1 MTVRQLLNRW
11 KWTGGGLVPPRLVD
25 GRIVTQLL
33 DCSLSM
39 DVATPPPSRLH
50 AAKRAVLAFTAAA
63 NRGTVPVHIAVIGF
77 AERAMT
83 VLELGE
89 ANDLDTVGAALSR
102 LTPMP
107 HTNIEAGL
115 CGAERILKPYA
126 GRAGL
131 EVHLL
136 SDGGATDGNAAGPA
150 KRLKAMGCLISCVG
164 IGSSPIEVDADALRS
179 IASKRDD
186 GTPMYRFITDG
197 DGLVRAYAEHGFG
210 LTRSCPGGST

>member
-1 MTVRQLLNRW
+1 VTVRQLLNRW
-11 KWTGGGLVPPRLVD
+11 KWTCGGLVRPRLVD
-25 GRIVTQLL
+25 GRIVVQLV
-33 DCSLSM
+33 DSSLSM
-39 DVATPPPSRLH
+39 GFAMPPQSRLD
-50 AAKRAVLAFTAAA
+50 AARRAVLAFTTAA
-63 NRGTVPVHIAVIGF
+63 NRGPERVHIAVVGF
-77 AERAMT
+77 AQQAMT
-83 VLELGE
+83 VLELGD
-89 ANDLDTVGAALSR
+89 ATDLDRVAAALSR
-102 LTPMP
+102 LTPSP

-126 GRAGL
+126 DRAGL

-164 IGSSPIEVDADALRS
+164 IGSSPIEVDADTLRS

-197 DGLVRAYAEHGFG
+197 NGLVRAYAEHGFG
-210 LTRSCPGGST
+210 LTRS